1 MRSTSADERL
11 YNDYFGDEG
20 AERRQ
25 MERELREEAEIDK
38 WQEEHKSGLSAVD
51 GLHGGFPTRPNYKD

>member
-1 MRSTSADERL
+1 MRSTSSDERM
-11 YNDYFGDEG
+11 YTDYFGDEG

-38 WQEEHKSGLSAVD
+38 YIEERGSGLSSVD
-51 GLHGGFPTRPNYKD
+51 GLHGGFSRRSNHKD